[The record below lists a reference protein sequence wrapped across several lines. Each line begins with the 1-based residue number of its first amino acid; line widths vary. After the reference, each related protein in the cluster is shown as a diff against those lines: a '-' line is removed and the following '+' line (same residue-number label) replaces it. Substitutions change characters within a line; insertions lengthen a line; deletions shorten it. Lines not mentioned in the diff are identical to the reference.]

1 MFKSKEMLCG
11 LTEKTG
17 CDDARTL
24 SSILFRGLTPA
35 DFFNILPQLT
45 PLYCLEILMNDIVA
59 DRGLYCQREI
69 GALHDQTH

>member
-1 MFKSKEMLCG
+1 VG
-11 LTEKTG
+11 LQKRPG

-24 SSILFRGLTPA
+24 SSILFRDQTPA

-69 GALHDQTH
+69 GALHGQTY